1 MGGGEGAVIHDNHYS
16 KCTVGSNSKWWVA
29 GLEPDKVYCLN
40 CVGGQY

>member
-1 MGGGEGAVIHDNHYS
+1 MGGGEGAVIHDN
-16 KCTVGSNSKWWVA
+16 GSNSKWWVA